1 MIRGRLMIRT
11 WTDKFLICFYSWG
24 ERQELDALPG
34 SRAEQPLAGQFPV
47 FVVWVVLN
55 IFLSWGMG
63 DGRKAG
69 MPHIALRAVI
79 SCSEGCGVIDRASP
93 VPLVLAGRCPSSIK
107 AGNLPV
113 LTGRGKIDPELLTS
127 DLEFSLFRFKCFPGP
142 SIKSLQHFFQK
153 ML

>member
-1 MIRGRLMIRT
+1 
-11 WTDKFLICFYSWG
+11 
-24 ERQELDALPG
+24 
-34 SRAEQPLAGQFPV
+34 
-47 FVVWVVLN
+47 
-55 IFLSWGMG
+55 MG

-142 SIKSLQHFFQK
+142 SIKSLQRFFQK